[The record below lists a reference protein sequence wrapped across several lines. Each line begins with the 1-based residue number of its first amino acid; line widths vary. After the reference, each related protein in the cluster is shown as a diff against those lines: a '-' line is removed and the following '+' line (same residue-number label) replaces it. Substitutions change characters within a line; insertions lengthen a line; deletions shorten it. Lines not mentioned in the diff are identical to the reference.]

1 MLGTKRII
9 ALMLLAA
16 IPLMGFSCAGT
27 SWKVTGKCKT
37 GGECE
42 IGGEIG
48 GTLPKQKQ
56 TLLESIFF
64 AGDTIDAGSFNV
76 DVSESSVSVP
86 NTGNVTV
93 RLVDSASSS
102 IVASSN
108 FPWVLNGASIVLANP
123 TAVNDWAMQ
132 YGGTADSVQYDLSPF
147 QTTQDMGINIL
158 AVAAIYDESVRATDT
173 ETFRGTAMCK
183 KNKQGIIYCP

>member
-9 ALMLLAA
+9 AVIFLAT
-16 IPLMGFSCAGT
+16 IPLMGFSCAGVT
-27 SWKVTGKCKT
+27 WKVTGKCKT

-42 IGGEIG
+42 VGGEMG

-56 TLLESIFF
+56 TLLETIFF

-93 RLVDSASSS
+93 RLVESASNS

-108 FPWVLNGASIVLANP
+108 FPWVLNGTRIVLANP
-123 TAVNDWAMQ
+123 TTVNDWAMQ
-132 YGGTADSVQYDLSPF
+132 YGGTADLVRYDLSPF
-147 QTTQDMGINIL
+147 QTTQEVGTNTL
-158 AVAAIYDESVRATDT
+158 AVAAIYEESVRATDT
-173 ETFRGTAMCK
+173 ETFRGTATCK
-183 KNKQGIIYCP
+183 KSKQGIIYCP